1 MRMIDQSFREELVK
15 KLIVVATV
23 VAGLVFELA
32 HAGPLPEAK
41 PDEAG
46 FSQQGL
52 TRLDDFFAREIAA
65 KRVPGAVVAIAR
77 DGKLVHYKAY
87 GQLDPAKGTPMPL
100 DAVFALASMT
110 KPMVAVAGLTLMEQ
124 GRLPLQGKLADYYP
138 AFAEMK
144 VGVPQADGS
153 LKLEPQASPIFI
165 HDLYRHTSGLT
176 SGGRPDASS
185 LVARQY
191 PGTMTL
197 VTEGDTQAFIDRI
210 TKLPLA
216 YHPGKVFEYGYST
229 DVLGAVIEK
238 VSEQRLG
245 EYLARNVWQ
254 PLGMKDATF
263 APSDAQRPRLAR
275 PFPNDPLTSKPQSI
289 ALLDTPAKFDCAGAC
304 AFATI
309 GDYVRFG
316 QMLVN
321 GGELEGQRI
330 LGPKTVKHM
339 TSNHLGPEIK
349 NNVANVEPHR
359 AGFGF
364 GLAVAVRTSEGL
376 SAVPGNPGEFT
387 WNGAFGTQFFCDPK
401 ERLVVV
407 VGTAAPGELR
417 KYYREQVQDIVYGA
431 MVR

>member
-1 MRMIDQSFREELVK
+1 MKTLMITAAVAAG
-15 KLIVVATV
+15 IVLNA
-23 VAGLVFELA
+23 ANA
-32 HAGPLPEAK
+32 APLPEAK
-41 PDEAG
+41 PDEVG

-52 TRLDDFFAREIAA
+52 ARMDDFFAREISA

-87 GQLDPAKGTPMPL
+87 GQLDATKGTPMTL

-110 KPMVAVAGLTLMEQ
+110 KPMAAVAGLTLMEQ
-124 GRLPLQGKLADYYP
+124 GRLPLQAKLADYYP
-138 AFAEMK
+138 AFADMK

-153 LKLEPQASPIFI
+153 LKLEAQASPIHI
-165 HDLYRHTSGLT
+165 HDLYRHTSGLMY
-176 SGGRPDASS
+176 GGRPDSS
-185 LVARQY
+185 SPLARQY
-191 PGTMTL
+191 PGGTTPAI
-197 VTEGDTQAFIDRI
+197 EGDTQAFVERI

-216 YHPGKVFEYGYST
+216 HQPSTAFEYGFSI

-245 EYLARNVWQ
+245 DYLAANVWQ

-263 APSDAQRPRLAR
+263 HPSEAQRARLAR
-275 PFPNDPLTSKPQSI
+275 PFPNDPLTGKPQSI
-289 ALLDTPAKFDCAGAC
+289 QLLDTPTKFDCGGAC
-304 AFATI
+304 SFATV

-316 QMLVN
+316 QMLLN
-321 GGELEGQRI
+321 GGELDGQRI
-330 LGPKTVKHM
+330 LSPKTVHHM

-349 NNVANVEPHR
+349 NTVANIEPHR

-364 GLAVAVRTSEGL
+364 GLGVAVRTSDGL
-376 SAVPGNPGEFT
+376 SSVPGSAGEFT
-387 WNGAFGTQFFCDPK
+387 WNGAYGTQFFCDPK
-401 ERLVVV
+401 EHLVVV

>member
-1 MRMIDQSFREELVK
+1 MKTLMMTAAVAVG
-15 KLIVVATV
+15 IVINVAN
-23 VAGLVFELA
+23 AA
-32 HAGPLPEAK
+32 PLPEAR
-41 PDEAG
+41 PDDVG

-52 TRLDDFFAREIAA
+52 ARLDDFFAREILA

-87 GQLDPAKGTPMPL
+87 GQLDATKGTPMPL

-110 KPMVAVAGLTLMEQ
+110 KPMAAVAGLTLMEQ
-124 GRLPLQGKLADYYP
+124 GRLPLQAKLSEYYP

-153 LKLEPQASPIFI
+153 LKMEAQASPITI
-165 HDLYRHTSGLT
+165 HDLYRHTSGLMY
-176 SGGRPDASS
+176 GGRPDSS
-185 LVARQY
+185 SPLVRLY
-191 PGTMTL
+191 PDGTAPAI
-197 VTEGDTQAFIDRI
+197 EGDTQAFIDRI

-216 YHPGKVFEYGYST
+216 HQPATEFEYGFSI

-238 VSEQRLG
+238 VTKQRLG
-245 EYLARNVWQ
+245 DYLAANVWK

-263 APSDAQRPRLAR
+263 HPAEEQRDRLAR
-275 PFPNDPLTSKPQSI
+275 PFPNDPLTGKPQSI
-289 ALLDTPAKFDCAGAC
+289 KLLDTPTKSDCAGAC
-304 AFATI
+304 SFATV
-309 GDYVRFG
+309 GDYIRFG
-316 QMLVN
+316 QMLLN
-321 GGELEGQRI
+321 GGELDGQRI
-330 LGPKTVKHM
+330 LGPRTVHHM
-339 TSNHLGPEIK
+339 TTNHLGPEIK

-359 AGFGF
+359 GGFGF

-376 SAVPGNPGEFT
+376 SSVPGNPGEFT
-387 WNGAFGTQFFCDPK
+387 WNGAYGTQFFCDPK

-407 VGTAAPGELR
+407 VGTAAPGDLR

>member
-1 MRMIDQSFREELVK
+1 MK
-15 KLIVVATV
+15 KL
-23 VAGLVFELA
+23 LVSSMLLSA
-32 HAGPLPEAK
+32 IALQGAIAGPLPDAK
-41 PDEAG
+41 ADDVG

-52 TRLDDFFAREIAA
+52 ARMDDFFAREIAA

-87 GQLDPAKGTPMPL
+87 GQLDPAKGTAMPL

-110 KPMVAVAGLTLMEQ
+110 KPMAAVAGLTLMEQ
-124 GRLPLQGKLADYYP
+124 GRLPLQASLKDYYP
-138 AFAEMK
+138 AFADMM
-144 VGVPQADGS
+144 VGVAQADGS
-153 LKLEPQASPIFI
+153 LKLEAQARPILI
-165 HDLYRHTSGLT
+165 HDLYRHTSGLMY
-176 SGGRPDASS
+176 GGRPDSS
-185 LVARQY
+185 SPVAKSY
-191 PGTMTL
+191 PGGTL
-197 VTEGDTQAFIDRI
+197 PAVEGDTSALIERL

-216 YHPGKVFEYGYST
+216 HQPGTVFEYGFSI
-229 DVLGAVIEK
+229 DVLGAVVEK

-254 PLGMKDATF
+254 PLAMKDATF
-263 APSDAQRPRLAR
+263 KPSEAQRARLAR
-275 PFPNDPLTSKPQSI
+275 PFANDPLTGKPQAI
-289 ALLDTPAKFDCAGAC
+289 ALLDTPTTFDCGGAC
-304 AFATI
+304 AFATV

-316 QMLVN
+316 QMLLN
-321 GGELEGQRI
+321 GGELDGQRV
-330 LGPKTVKHM
+330 LGPKTVHHM
-339 TSNHLGPEIK
+339 ISNHLGPEIK

-359 AGFGF
+359 AGFSF
-364 GLAVAVRTSEGL
+364 GLGVAVRTGEGL

-387 WNGAFGTQFFCDPK
+387 WNGAYGTQFFCDPK

>member
-1 MRMIDQSFREELVK
+1 MKTLMMTAAVAVG
-15 KLIVVATV
+15 IVINVAN
-23 VAGLVFELA
+23 AA
-32 HAGPLPEAK
+32 PLPEAR
-41 PDEAG
+41 PDDVG

-52 TRLDDFFAREIAA
+52 ARLDDFFAREILA

-87 GQLDPAKGTPMPL
+87 GQLDATKGTPMPL

-110 KPMVAVAGLTLMEQ
+110 KPMAAVAGLMLMEQ
-124 GRLPLQGKLADYYP
+124 GRLPLQARLSEYYP

-153 LKLEPQASPIFI
+153 LKMEAQASPITI
-165 HDLYRHTSGLT
+165 HDLYRHTSGLMY
-176 SGGRPDASS
+176 GGRPDSS
-185 LVARQY
+185 SPLVRLY
-191 PGTMTL
+191 PDGTAPAI
-197 VTEGDTQAFIDRI
+197 EGDTQAFIDRI

-216 YHPGKVFEYGYST
+216 HQPATEFEYGFSI

-238 VSEQRLG
+238 VSGQRLG
-245 EYLARNVWQ
+245 DYLAANLWK

-263 APSDAQRPRLAR
+263 HPAEEQRDRLAR
-275 PFPNDPLTSKPQSI
+275 PFPNDPLTGKPQSI
-289 ALLDTPAKFDCAGAC
+289 KLLDTPTKSDCAGAC
-304 AFATI
+304 SFATV
-309 GDYVRFG
+309 GDYIRFG
-316 QMLVN
+316 QMLLN
-321 GGELEGQRI
+321 GGELDGQRI
-330 LGPKTVKHM
+330 LGPMTVHHM
-339 TSNHLGPEIK
+339 TTNHLGPEIK

-359 AGFGF
+359 GGFGF

-376 SAVPGNPGEFT
+376 SSVPGNPGEFT
-387 WNGAFGTQFFCDPK
+387 WNGAYGTQFFCDPK

-407 VGTAAPGELR
+407 VGTAAPGDLR

>member
-1 MRMIDQSFREELVK
+1 MKTLMMTA
-15 KLIVVATV
+15 VVAV
-23 VAGLVFELA
+23 GIAFNGA
-32 HAGPLPEAK
+32 NAAPLPEAK
-41 PDEAG
+41 PDDVG

-52 TRLDDFFAREIAA
+52 ARLDDFFAREISA

-87 GQLDPAKGTPMPL
+87 GQLDETRGTPMPL

-110 KPMVAVAGLTLMEQ
+110 KPMAAVAGLTLMEQ
-124 GRLPLQGKLADYYP
+124 GRLPLQARLSEYYP

-153 LKLEPQASPIFI
+153 LKMEAQASAITI
-165 HDLYRHTSGLT
+165 HDLYRHTSGLMY
-176 SGGRPDASS
+176 GGRPDSS
-185 LVARQY
+185 SPLVRLY
-191 PGTMTL
+191 PDGTAPAI
-197 VTEGDTQAFIDRI
+197 EGDTQAFIDRI

-216 YHPGKVFEYGYST
+216 HQPATEFEYGFSI

-245 EYLARNVWQ
+245 DYLAANVWK

-263 APSDAQRPRLAR
+263 HPAEGQRDRLAR
-275 PFPNDPLTSKPQSI
+275 PFPNDPLTGKPQAI
-289 ALLDTPAKFDCAGAC
+289 KLLDTPTKFDCAGAC
-304 AFATI
+304 AFATV
-309 GDYVRFG
+309 GDYLRFG
-316 QMLVN
+316 QMLLN
-321 GGELEGQRI
+321 GGELDGQRV
-330 LGPKTVKHM
+330 LGPRTVHHM
-339 TSNHLGPEIK
+339 ITNHLGPEIK

-359 AGFGF
+359 GGFGF
-364 GLAVAVRTSEGL
+364 GLGVAVRTSGGL
-376 SAVPGNPGEFT
+376 SSVPGNPGEFT
-387 WNGAFGTQFFCDPK
+387 WNGAYGTQFFCDPK

-431 MVR
+431 MVK

>member
-1 MRMIDQSFREELVK
+1 VK
-15 KLIVVATV
+15 ALMMTVAAFASIVITA
-23 VAGLVFELA
+23 ANA
-32 HAGPLPEAK
+32 APLPEAK
-41 PDEAG
+41 PDDVG

-52 TRLDDFFAREIAA
+52 ARLDDFFAREISA

-87 GQLDPAKGTPMPL
+87 GQLDPTSSTPMPL

-124 GRLPLQGKLADYYP
+124 GRLALQAKLADYYP
-138 AFAEMK
+138 PFAAMK

-153 LKLEPQASPIFI
+153 LKMEAQASPIYI
-165 HDLYRHTSGLT
+165 HDLYRHTSGLMY
-176 SGGRPDASS
+176 GGRPDSS
-185 LVARQY
+185 SPLVRLY
-191 PGTMTL
+191 PDGIAPAI
-197 VTEGDTQAFIDRI
+197 EGDTQAFIDRI

-216 YHPGKVFEYGYST
+216 HQPGTEFEYGFSI

-238 VSEQRLG
+238 VTSQRLG
-245 EYLARNVWQ
+245 DYLAANVWQ

-263 APSDAQRPRLAR
+263 QPSEAQRDRLAR
-275 PFPNDPLTSKPQSI
+275 PFSNDPLTGKPQSI
-289 ALLDTPAKFDCAGAC
+289 KLLDTPTRFDCGGAC
-304 AFATI
+304 GFATV

-316 QMLVN
+316 QMLLD
-321 GGELEGQRI
+321 GGELDGKRI
-330 LGPKTVKHM
+330 LGPKTVHHM
-339 TSNHLGPEIK
+339 ISNHLGPEIK

-364 GLAVAVRTSEGL
+364 GLGVAVRTSEGL
-376 SAVPGNPGEFT
+376 SSVPGNPGEFT
-387 WNGAFGTQFFCDPK
+387 WNGAYGTQFFCDPK